1 MKEVDRLLKDKKYTE
16 VKAFIEEKNPAD
28 IAANIDEIF
37 GDDFEHEKEFLILFR
52 LLPKDTAAEVFTYM
66 HTDMQEHLIEAFSD
80 AELRDILSQ
89 SFIDDTVDIIEEMPA
104 NVVSRILKNSSTGAR
119 KAINE
124 ILRYPHDSAGSIMTI
139 EYVSLHKDMTVKEAF
154 DKIRRVGVN
163 KETIYTC
170 YVTENR
176 RLIGIVTV
184 KDLFMAEED
193 DKINDIMET
202 NIISVDTRVDK
213 EDVAR
218 MFRKYDFLAI
228 PVVDSGNRLVGIVT
242 FDDAMDVINEE
253 NTEDFSKMAAVTP
266 NDESYFK
273 TGIFKHAMHRIG
285 WLCILMISA
294 TITGILTDRYNNV
307 FITVPILVS
316 FMPMIMD
323 TGGNCGSQS
332 SVLIIRGLALDEI
345 EFKDFFKVVFKE
357 FRIAIMVS
365 AVLAGVN
372 GLRIYL
378 MYGHDILLSA
388 AVSISIIFTVIFSK
402 LIGSSLPM
410 LAKKCGLDPAIMAT
424 PLISTIVDCCSLFI
438 YFNVAMKMLNI

>member
-28 IAANIDEIF
+28 IAAIIDEIF

-184 KDLFMAEED
+184 KDLFMSEED

>member
-28 IAANIDEIF
+28 IAAIIDEIF

-410 LAKKCGLDPAIMAT
+410 LAKKCSLDPAIMAT

>member
-28 IAANIDEIF
+28 IAAIIDEIF

-307 FITVPILVS
+307 FITIPILVS

>member
-28 IAANIDEIF
+28 IAGIIDEIF